1 MKEKII
7 IIVFIFIGIFLR
19 LYQFGAVPAGLFSDE
34 ISIAVNSKTIA
45 QSGVDE
51 YGRKY
56 PFAFESLSDYKMP
69 GYIYLSAVAYK
80 ILGPSVASVRITAL
94 IASLISIF
102 SFAYLAHLLF
112 PKKKNIFLYTCLV
125 VSLCLFHIHFSRI
138 AYETMLATMWLSIFL
153 IGFWKVVHEKIRL
166 HWVVI
171 TICCAI
177 FSMWSYYAPRFIIPL
192 FSFGY
197 LFYLMLMAEKGKRL
211 SYRPWLI
218 VLAATV
224 IAYLPTFFGSKIDN
238 RPLSYLMSDT
248 GGGIIA
254 SVLLKARSVL
264 ASFTWIF
271 NLEFLFDKGDQFA
284 FRHGTKNN
292 GVFMSIFLVPYILG
306 LLFIVKNFALK
317 NKSIVFICMFAI
329 VAGLPSS
336 LTSPVPYA
344 PRLLPMVLPLTL
356 LISLG
361 IVGCRTFLEKTRR
374 FMQVGIIVGVVF
386 LLIYQILVFS
396 HLYFVHFAKDSQP
409 EFSQASV
416 DLGKY
421 IAIQHASAP
430 ENNIYY
436 LNGKSCHNWGHDDL
450 YLWYYT
456 ELPNKELIA
465 WNNLFRDERYKESS
479 PFDAYDHI
487 IAPSGHIGSIFINL
501 PLEEVIS
508 APKGSLIVRCGI
520 NESSIEKNNEKIVK
534 AFYMYPKE
542 SRELFYI
549 VTVKL

>member
-7 IIVFIFIGIFLR
+7 ITGFIFIGIFFR
-19 LYQFGAVPAGLFSDE
+19 IYQFGAVPAGLFSDE

-45 QSGVDE
+45 QNGVDE
-51 YGRKY
+51 YGRIY

-69 GYIYLSAVAYK
+69 GYIYLSAITYK
-80 ILGPSVASVRITAL
+80 ILGPSVTSVRIVAL

-102 SFAYLAHLLF
+102 SIGYLAYLLF
-112 PKKKNIFLYTCLV
+112 PKRKYIFLYTCLV
-125 VSLCLFHIHFSRI
+125 VSLCLFHIHFSRV
-138 AYETMLATMWLSIFL
+138 AYETMLATMWLSVFL
-153 IGFWKVVHEKIRL
+153 IGFWKVIHEKMRL
-166 HWVVI
+166 HWVII

-192 FSFGY
+192 FSIGY
-197 LFYLMLMAEKGKRL
+197 LFYLVIMAEKGKRL

-218 VLAATV
+218 VIAATV

-248 GGGIIA
+248 SGGIIA
-254 SVLLKARSVL
+254 SVLLKARSAL
-264 ASFTWIF
+264 ASFAWIF

-306 LLFIVKNFALK
+306 FLFIVKNFALK
-317 NKSIVFICMFAI
+317 NRSIVFICLFAI

-344 PRLLPMVLPLTL
+344 PRLLPMVLPLSL
-356 LISLG
+356 LIALG
-361 IVGCRTFLEKTRR
+361 ITECRGYLEKSKKFVLRGVA
-374 FMQVGIIVGVVF
+374 VGSVLLLLYQTIVF
-386 LLIYQILVFS
+386 D
-396 HLYFVHFAKDSQP
+396 HLYFIHFQKDSQP
-409 EFSQASV
+409 EFSQASI

-421 IAIQHASAP
+421 IAVEHK
-430 ENNIYY
+430 NNPQTPIFY

-450 YLWYYT
+450 YLWYFTDLSNYKMI
-456 ELPNKELIA
+456 E
-465 WNNLFRDERYKESS
+465 WNNDFRRERYNESS

-487 IAPSGHIGSIFINL
+487 LAPAGYIDNIFINT
-501 PLEEVIS
+501 PLERIKDT
-508 APKGSLIVRCGI
+508 PKGSIIVRCGI
-520 NESSIEKNNEKIVK
+520 SESAVDKSTEKVLKS
-534 AFYMYPKE
+534 FYMYPNE
-542 SRELFYI
+542 NREIFYI